1 MDNHTPKIPSFDCG
15 KYDSD
20 FSKIKN
26 MKRVRV
32 WPKNWVCLS
41 LTSSCGARI
50 YGGDAMM
57 YPSSKAQWSLVSP
70 SWTHTSACW
79 SRCPAFKPASGAF
92 SERELRK
99 VKKPLPFSRNSM
111 KMYEISELAD
121 SQSIFNL
128 QKDTLPKGFEWI
140 RKEQIL
146 PSCLHLVLP
155 RGKQRAAGFMSHVPA
170 ARPYWAARDLY
181 RCSRR
186 SSTNHSL
193 DWKHIWGFHKWGYPK
208 RDGL

>member
-1 MDNHTPKIPSFDCG
+1 MLFWHILAMIRSLIKAIDWRMVTAHYRDSHSGMDNHTPKIPSFDCG
-15 KYDSD
+15 AYVSD
-20 FSKIKN
+20 LSKINN

-32 WPKNWVCLS
+32 WPNNWVCLS

-57 YPSSKAQWSLVSP
+57 YPSSKAQWSNLLSP

-111 KMYEISELAD
+111 KYLNWQILKVS
-121 SQSIFNL
+121 SIFRKTPC
-128 QKDTLPKGFEWI
+128 QKDLNGLEKSRF
-140 RKEQIL
+140 
-146 PSCLHLVLP
+146 CH
-155 RGKQRAAGFMSHVPA
+155 HV
-170 ARPYWAARDLY
+170 
-181 RCSRR
+181 C
-186 SSTNHSL
+186 T
-193 DWKHIWGFHKWGYPK
+193 
-208 RDGL
+208 